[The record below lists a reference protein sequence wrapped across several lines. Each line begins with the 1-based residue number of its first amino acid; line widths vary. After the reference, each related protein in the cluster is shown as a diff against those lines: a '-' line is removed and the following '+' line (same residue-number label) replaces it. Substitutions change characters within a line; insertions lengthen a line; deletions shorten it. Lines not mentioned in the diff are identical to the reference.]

1 MRFACRCADL
11 RARDTRPATAGVR
24 QPLLEHGQSQTE
36 LADAL
41 GITFQQIQKYE
52 NGTNR
57 LSAGRAYTAAQH
69 LGVTLDYFFEGAE
82 LPAASQPNPDLLFEN
97 DKQVI
102 ALVRSFVQISDADT
116 RSAVTSF
123 VNSVAKAEPP
133 QAKPRKRPGAKRR
146 S

>member
-1 MRFACRCADL
+1 MARRATDVDDYVGRRIRQCR
-11 RARDTRPATAGVR
+11 
-24 QPLLEHGQSQTE
+24 LEVGQSQSE

-52 NGTNR
+52 TGTNR
-57 LSAGRAYTAAQH
+57 ISAGRVYAAARH
-69 LGVTLDYFFEGAE
+69 LGVTLDYFFEGVE

-102 ALVRSFVQISDADT
+102 TLVRSFVQISDADT

-123 VNSVAKAEPP
+123 VNSVAKAEAP
-133 QAKPRKRPGAKRR
+133 QAKPRKKPGAK
-146 S
+146 SKS

>member
-1 MRFACRCADL
+1 MAR
-11 RARDTRPATAGVR
+11 RATDVDDHVGRRIR
-24 QPLLEHGQSQTE
+24 QGRREIGQSQNE

-41 GITFQQIQKYE
+41 GVSFQQVQKYE

-57 LSAGRAYTAAQH
+57 VSAGRLYAAAQH
-69 LGVTLDYFFEGAE
+69 LGVTFDYFFEGVE
-82 LPAASQPNPDLLFEN
+82 LPAARRPVQDLLFKN

-102 ALVRSFVQISDADT
+102 ALVRSFIQISDDGT

-123 VNSVAKAEPP
+123 VHSVAEAE
-133 QAKPRKRPGAKRR
+133 AARPRKKPGAKRK

>member
-1 MRFACRCADL
+1 MAR
-11 RARDTRPATAGVR
+11 RATDVDDYVGRRIR
-24 QPLLEHGQSQTE
+24 QRRLELGQSQTE

-57 LSAGRAYTAAQH
+57 ISAGRVYAAAQH
-69 LGVTLDYFFEGAE
+69 LGVTLDYFFEGVE
-82 LPAASQPNPDLLFEN
+82 LPVASQPNHDSLFEN

-123 VNSVAKAEPP
+123 VNSVAKAETP
-133 QAKPRKRPGAKRR
+133 QAKPRKKSGAKRK